1 MSDSLELLCL
11 TLGVVETNA
20 YILGDRATGE
30 AILIDPVDEADTL
43 IEAAT
48 NAGLAIKLIVA
59 THAHFDHVLASA
71 PLKEK
76 TGAPFIIHQEALP
89 SLRNLP
95 QQGRM
100 FFGSP
105 LPPAAEPDRLIADDS
120 EWIELGALR
129 LQPLYTPGHAP
140 GHIALYMPSHHV
152 VFSGDAL
159 FAGSIGRWDLPGGNR
174 DVLLNSITRKLLPLG
189 DEVQVLPGHGD
200 PTTIGIERREN
211 PYLQW

>member
-1 MSDSLELLCL
+1 MNDSLELLCL
-11 TLGVVETNA
+11 TLGPVETNA
-20 YILGDRATGE
+20 YILGDTATGD

-43 IEAAT
+43 IDAAT
-48 NAGLAIKLIVA
+48 DAGLTISLIVA
-59 THAHFDHVLASA
+59 THTHFDHILASG

-76 TGAPFIIHQEALP
+76 TGAPFVVHHEAVPFLHGLP
-89 SLRNLP
+89 E
-95 QQGRM
+95 QGRRY
-100 FFGSP
+100 FGTP
-105 LPPAAEPDRLIADDS
+105 FPPAAEPDRLIVDDS

-140 GHIALYMPSHHV
+140 GHIALYMPSHRL

-159 FAGSIGRWDLPGGNR
+159 FAGSVGRWDLPGGNQH
-174 DVLLNSITRKLLPLG
+174 VLLGSIVSKLLPLG
-189 DEVQVLPGHGD
+189 DDVRVLPGHGE